1 MKLKEFILETSE
13 ENNKEEYKK
22 FKEKEGKE
30 VEITV
35 QSGAKYAGK
44 LSHVKISPKRNFLVL
59 DNLRII
65 NKQGGETVSKRDTK
79 RTFDLSKIA
88 SIKTL

>member
-1 MKLKEFILETSE
+1 MNLKEFILEASE
-13 ENNKEEYKK
+13 EGSEEKYKK

-30 VEITV
+30 VVITV
-35 QSGAKYAGK
+35 KSGARYAGK

-65 NKQGGETVSKRDTK
+65 NQSGGETVSKRDRK
-79 RTFDLSKIA
+79 RTFELAKIA
-88 SIKTL
+88 SIETL